1 MRRSACLL
9 AEIMYRKSHP
19 LEGSGQEAIP
29 LPSTTFDSFFQLRCA
44 RHTPAALWTQ
54 THPCFPCCGTGY
66 LCAAPATHQDQ
77 GALTSRSRTRRR
89 PLARSVP
96 QKTVGSLPCPRV
108 YSVQITWLPRGSTLP
123 RAHGRGVARLHNPV
137 VGHLSKVETGANQNG
152 WMLPSFSPSLQPQ
165 PRWKTALSQTL
176 SWHQRAPGPA

>member
-1 MRRSACLL
+1 MLV
-9 AEIMYRKSHP
+9 IITDRKSHP
-19 LEGSGQEAIP
+19 LEGSCQEAIP
-29 LPSTTFDSFFQLRCA
+29 LLYTTFDNFFRLRCA
-44 RHTPAALWTQ
+44 RHTPTALWPQ
-54 THPCFPCCGTGY
+54 THPCFPCCGTGC

-77 GALTSRSRTRRR
+77 GALTSRSQTRRR

-108 YSVQITWLPRGSTLP
+108 YSVQITWLPRGSTFP

-165 PRWKTALSQTL
+165 PRWKTDLSQTL